1 MKDPEE
7 FEITGISQ
15 ITIQMKWIWLVA
27 AVTVVFVMIT
37 GPMLWVAATSRPA
50 TVNTGGYTNLKDW

>member
-1 MKDPEE
+1 MEDPEK

-15 ITIQMKWIWLVA
+15 ITIHKKWIWIVA
-27 AVTVVFVMIT
+27 GVVFVFVMIV
-37 GPMLWVAATSRPA
+37 GPMFWVVATSMPA